1 MPVWPLFLLVLQSP
15 LSASA
20 PLTDKEQLQYEVLS
34 SPVARLDFLGS
45 VIERY
50 LREFRDDSQRKNF
63 DGFPPLLN
71 SYSKLL
77 NFVQADF
84 LRVPEEQ
91 RRKSKTLRRLE
102 IRLRK
107 AREDLEDFKRGSPAD
122 QQAAFDE
129 CVEQTESLRTTI
141 LQSLFGKG
149 LLKNR

>member
-1 MPVWPLFLLVLQSP
+1 MPAWPLFLLVLQSP

-20 PLTDKEQLQYEVLS
+20 PLNDKEQLQYGVLS
-34 SPVARLDFLGS
+34 SPVERLDFLES

-50 LREFRDDSQRKNF
+50 LREFRDHSRRKNF
-63 DGFPPLLN
+63 DGFPPLLD

-77 NFVQADF
+77 DFVQANF
-84 LRVPEEQ
+84 LLVPEAQ

-149 LLKNR
+149 LLRDR